1 MPLLAGFL
9 VATSYI
15 PFPPWAALFC
25 FVPLWLF
32 WLRETSVRRVL
43 IGSWLAQFVFCA
55 IAFHWIPRTV
65 HDFGGLPWA
74 AGAAALALFA
84 AFGHLFFVLAGLLFA
99 VLRDGFRLS
108 PGAQRALL
116 PFVTAACWASVPT
129 LFPWNLGYPWL
140 AARLPA
146 FHLAEFAGFEGL
158 GLLTLILNLLL
169 LTAWE
174 RRRERSGARLLAGAA
189 GLFLLLNGA
198 GWLASRGLP
207 PPDATAK
214 ILVVQGNVAS
224 GEKAAA
230 ETREDAR
237 IAVLKRYLELT
248 RRGLSQADG
257 PPDFA
262 VWPETAYPWPLEP
275 QTMGLGPALVLREF
289 ARGHGLALATG
300 APGAEAGGGRRTN
313 SMAFLGPDGGL
324 ADRRYDKTR
333 LLAFGERLPLAGAF
347 PEIRRLLPR
356 AGDFAPGPGPGI
368 RRLSGIRIGPQI
380 CYEGLFPG
388 LSRESAAQ
396 GAQLFV
402 NVTNDS
408 WFGTWAEPR
417 QHLYMTMAR
426 GIEYRRPILRATNNG
441 ITAAMT
447 ADGTFLPVSPQGVE
461 WVHLYEVP
469 FRREPGPTF
478 YQAFGYRLVPAVP
491 WLAIACIL
499 LAGRKAL
506 SSATVPA
513 G

>member
-1 MPLLAGFL
+1 MF
-9 VATSYI
+9 
-15 PFPPWAALFC
+15 
-25 FVPLWLF
+25 
-32 WLRETSVRRVL
+32 
-43 IGSWLAQFVFCA
+43 GSWLAQFVLCG

-84 AFGHLFFVLAGLLFA
+84 ASGHLFLVLAGLLFA
-99 VLRDGFRLS
+99 VARDRLRLS

-116 PFVTAACWASVPT
+116 PFLTAACWESVPM

-140 AARLPA
+140 AAGLPV
-146 FHLAEFAGFEGL
+146 FQLAEFVGFGGL
-158 GLLTLILNLLL
+158 GLLTLLLNLALL
-169 LTAWE
+169 AAWE
-174 RRRERSGARLLAGAA
+174 RRRERAGAFLLAGAA
-189 GLFLLLNGA
+189 GFLLLMNGA
-198 GWLASRGLP
+198 GRLAAAILS
-207 PPDATAK
+207 PPDATAR

-224 GEKAAA
+224 FEKAAA
-230 ETREDAR
+230 ESGEDAR
-237 IAVLKRYLELT
+237 IAVLKRYLRLT
-248 RRGLSQADG
+248 RQGLSEAG
-257 PPDFA
+257 RSPDFA
-262 VWPETAYPWPLEP
+262 VWPETAYPEPLEEGAAGR
-275 QTMGLGPALVLREF
+275 GLALVLREF
-289 ARGHGLALATG
+289 LRGHALPLVTG

-333 LLAFGERLPLAGAF
+333 LLPFGERLPLAGAF
-347 PEIRRLLPR
+347 PGIRRLLPR
-356 AGDFAPGPGPGI
+356 SGDFAPGPGPGI

-388 LSRESAAQ
+388 ISRELAARR
-396 GAQLFV
+396 AQLFV

-426 GIEYRRPILRATNNG
+426 GIEFRRPILRATNTG
-441 ITAAMT
+441 ITAAM
-447 ADGTFLPVSPQGVE
+447 AAGGSFLAVSPQGVE

-478 YQAFGYRLVPAVP
+478 YQSYGYRLVPAVP

-499 LAGRKAL
+499 LAGRKAPFP
-506 SSATVPA
+506 ATDPA